1 MNKRIKK
8 KVTKRAIQKY
18 HNGEQLTHKEYKLID
33 TYIFI
38 NEFDM
43 NEFTETFSKVFSNVC
58 NALADGFE
66 SLAKAFRVKIEVD
79 SEEQP
84 HE

>member
-18 HNGEQLTHKEYKLID
+18 HDGEKLTYKEYKLID

-43 NEFTETFSKVFSNVC
+43 NEIAELFSKVFVSVR

-66 SLAKAFRVKIEVD
+66 NLAKAFRVKTEVD
-79 SEEQP
+79 SEERTY
-84 HE
+84 E

>member
-18 HNGEQLTHKEYKLID
+18 HNGEKLTHKEYKLID

-43 NEFTETFSKVFSNVC
+43 NEFAEAVGKVFASVC
-58 NALADGFE
+58 NALADAFE
-66 SLAKAFRVKIEVD
+66 NLAKVFRAKTEVD
-79 SEEQP
+79 SEE
-84 HE
+84 

>member
-33 TYIFI
+33 TYIFV

-43 NEFTETFSKVFSNVC
+43 NEFAESVGKVFASVC
-58 NALADGFE
+58 NALADAFE
-66 SLAKAFRVKIEVD
+66 SLANVFRMKE
-79 SEEQP
+79 S
-84 HE
+84 

>member
-43 NEFTETFSKVFSNVC
+43 TELAKAFRKVVFSVC
-58 NALADGFE
+58 NALADAFE
-66 SLAKAFRVKIEVD
+66 NLSKVFRVKTEVD
-79 SEEQP
+79 SEE
-84 HE
+84 